1 MNKTININLGGIFFH
16 IDEQAYTA
24 LRTYLDR
31 ISRSLSEDSQG
42 KEEIINDIEMRIS
55 EILSERIKD
64 SRQVVSLNDIED
76 IIEIMGK
83 PEDYEIESD
92 YTADTPQY
100 SGRRTSNRKLYRDAD
115 DSFMGGVCSGLGH
128 YFGIEAIWLRLL
140 FLVLFFGLGTG
151 LVLYFILWILLP
163 QANTTAEKLEMEGS
177 RVDINN
183 IEKRVRQ
190 EYNDLEQRVRDGDYV
205 NKTKNGFQSFL
216 DSLGK
221 LLVGLLRFFTKIF
234 GVIFII
240 TGAFGILG
248 IIIAGF
254 TAGGIGILDI
264 GQDSIIYPYFF
275 YDSVLPFWVLIAA
288 FAILAAVP
296 FILFFTL
303 GMGILTNRNPVGKV
317 TGFTLLGL
325 WLAAL
330 FMVSFAGAEYA
341 NLHKVKRQF
350 STEYELSL
358 EPNDTLNLTMR
369 NNLKLIGYDDLLY
382 REENKLVEI
391 DGMEQVYSDNIN
403 LNIVKSESDRA
414 YYTITKE
421 AFGKNSNTA
430 RRNAR
435 QLEFGHQSD
444 RNTLEINGYFLGELK
459 NYNDELEI
467 DVTIYLPD
475 SSTIYL
481 DRKTTK
487 FLNRTDNNQGL
498 SSRELVDHHFQMNS
512 GDLNCLD
519 CDLN

>member
-1 MNKTININLGGIFFH
+1 MNKTININLGGLFFH

-64 SRQVVSLNDIED
+64 SRQVVSLSDIED
-76 IIEIMGK
+76 IIEIMGR

-92 YTADTPQY
+92 YTGDTRQY
-100 SGRRTSNRKLYRDAD
+100 YGSKTSYRKLYRDPD
-115 DSFMGGVCSGLGH
+115 DSFLGGVCSGLGH
-128 YFGIEAIWLRLL
+128 YFGIEAIWIRLL

-151 LVLYFILWILLP
+151 LLLYIILWILLP

-240 TGAFGILG
+240 IGAFGILG

-254 TAGGIGILDI
+254 AAGGIGVLDI
-264 GQDSIIYPYFF
+264 GQGNIIYPYFF
-275 YDSVLPFWVLIAA
+275 YDSIVPFWVLISA
-288 FAILAAVP
+288 FAILGAVP

-303 GMGILTNRNPVGKV
+303 GMGILTNRNPLGKV

-325 WLAAL
+325 WLASL
-330 FMVSFAGAEYA
+330 FTVSFAAVEFN
-341 NLHKVKRQF
+341 NLHNVKRQF
-350 STEYELSL
+350 TTEHELIMDTS
-358 EPNDTLNLTMR
+358 DTLNIAMR
-369 NNLKLIGYDDLLY
+369 NNIELIGYDDLLY
-382 REENKLVEI
+382 QEENKFVDI
-391 DGMEQVYSDNIN
+391 DGIEQVYSDNIHI
-403 LNIVKSESDRA
+403 NIIKSKSKRA
-414 YYTITKE
+414 YYTVKKE

-430 RRNAR
+430 RQNAR
-435 QLEFGHQSD
+435 QLEFNHEPNE
-444 RNTLEINGYFLGELK
+444 NTLEIDGYFLAGLK
-459 NYNDELEI
+459 NFNDDLEI

-475 SSTIYL
+475 SSNVYL
-481 DRKTTK
+481 DRTTTK

-498 SSRELVDHHFQMNS
+498 NSRDLVDHYLQMNTE
-512 GDLNCLD
+512 GLDCLD
-519 CDLN
+519 CDIN

>member
-1 MNKTININLGGIFFH
+1 MNKTININLGGLFFH

-64 SRQVVSLNDIED
+64 SRQVVSLTDIDD

-92 YTADTPQY
+92 YAANTPHY
-100 SGRRTSNRKLYRDAD
+100 SGRKTSYRKLYRDAD
-115 DSFMGGVCSGLGH
+115 DSFLGGVCSGLGH
-128 YFGIEAIWLRLL
+128 YFGLEAIWLRLV

-151 LVLYFILWILLP
+151 LLLYAILWILLP

-234 GVIFII
+234 GVLFII
-240 TGAFGILG
+240 TGALG
-248 IIIAGF
+248 IIGITIAGL
-254 TAGGIGILDI
+254 TASGIGILDI
-264 GQDSIIYPYFF
+264 GQNNFIYPYFF
-275 YDSVLPFWVLIAA
+275 YDSIMPFWLLITSV
-288 FAILAAVP
+288 AILCAVP

-303 GMGILTNRNPVGKV
+303 GMGILTNRNPIGKA

-330 FMVSFAGAEYA
+330 FMVSFAGAEFA
-341 NLHKVKRQF
+341 RSHNVKRQF
-350 STEYELSL
+350 TTEHNLSL
-358 EPNDTLNLTMR
+358 DTSDTLNITMR
-369 NNLKLIGYDDLLY
+369 NNLKLIGYDDLMY
-382 REENKLVEI
+382 KESNKLVEFNDI
-391 DGMEQVYSDNIN
+391 EQVYSDNIN
-403 LNIVKSESDRA
+403 LNIVKSKSKKA
-414 YYTITKE
+414 YYTIKKE
-421 AFGKNSNTA
+421 AFGKNSNRA
-430 RRNAR
+430 RQNAR
-435 QLEFGHQSD
+435 QFQFDHKFSGNS
-444 RNTLEINGYFLGELK
+444 LEIDGYFLGDLK
-459 NYNDELEI
+459 NYRDELEI
-467 DVTIYLPD
+467 DVTIYLPV
-475 SSTIYL
+475 SSNIYL

-487 FLNRTDNNQGL
+487 FLNRIDNNQGL
-498 SSRELVDHHFQMNS
+498 GSRELVDHHFKMNS
-512 GDLNCLD
+512 EGLKCLD
-519 CDLN
+519 CDYN